1 MAQCCSIQSMHARSK
16 RISSRG
22 RPGHACTSLDLA
34 RSAPRRAG
42 LFVCQYR
49 SAYRASLLSQ
59 GSRPASMPVLG
70 ARDPGGPS
78 QAARRARRG
87 ARGMS
92 RRLAARSIFQRAT
105 PRHRNWRQGAP
116 SSSGERG
123 DALRE
128 CAGCMAPSGAH
139 RDRKLSVH
147 VHARPYW
154 PHHRCGAC

>member
-22 RPGHACTSLDLA
+22 RPGHACASIDLA
-34 RSAPRRAG
+34 RSASRRAG

-49 SAYRASLLSQ
+49 SADRASPLSQ
-59 GSRPASMPVLG
+59 GSRLASERAPIW
-70 ARDPGGPS
+70 RDPVGWFR
-78 QAARRARRG
+78 AAPRVGRADRETSRHPAYCLIYCIAALHRRS
-87 ARGMS
+87 S
-92 RRLAARSIFQRAT
+92 RR
-105 PRHRNWRQGAP
+105 GAP
-116 SSSGERG
+116 SSSGERK

-139 RDRKLSVH
+139 RDRKSSVH